1 MSTRSGPR
9 PPSPAVRAIGRFG
22 VPLGALFGLLAV
34 VAAVAVVLNLVTGGG
49 LYQVLLAA
57 GQAAFL
63 GSIAYG
69 VGVELPRVI
78 RAWDAALAEREQ
90 LRR

>member
-9 PPSPAVRAIGRFG
+9 PPSSGVRLIGRSG
-22 VPLGALFGLLAV
+22 VPLGVLFGLLAV
-34 VAAVAVVLNLVTGGG
+34 VAAAAGVLDVVTGGG
-49 LYQVLLAA
+49 PYRVLLAA

-78 RAWDAALAEREQ
+78 REWDAALAAREQ

>member
-1 MSTRSGPR
+1 MSIRSGPR
-9 PPSPAVRAIGRFG
+9 PPSRSVRLVGRFG
-22 VPLGALFGLLAV
+22 VPLGVLFGLLAI
-34 VAAVAVVLNLVTGGG
+34 VAAVAVVLNLATGGG
-49 LYQVLLAA
+49 PYRVLLAA

-63 GSIAYG
+63 GTIAYG

-78 RAWDAALAEREQ
+78 REWDAALAERGQ